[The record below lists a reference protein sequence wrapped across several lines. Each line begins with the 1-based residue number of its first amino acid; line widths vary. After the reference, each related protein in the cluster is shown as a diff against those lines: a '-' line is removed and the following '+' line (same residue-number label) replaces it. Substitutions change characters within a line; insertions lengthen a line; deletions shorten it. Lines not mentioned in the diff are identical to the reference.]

1 MINLLAFFQEFTF
14 DTLIAVISCIA
25 AVVALFLGGKAY
37 KNCKIKNNKF
47 GGKKVIK
54 GESDDHSQ
62 TAENIT
68 NNNYNGL
75 QPTETN
81 ALLSFTH
88 ATFKACMDEAHKR
101 FEQQA
106 NDNLQKIIEEAN
118 RIVQEKKL
126 ELSTYTKIDWINVYF
141 ESAKNSSDEYMQ
153 NVWAKVLAHEI
164 EHPGSFSFKTLE
176 VLKSMDKNDFM
187 LFEKMC
193 ACLIDDFLLTDL
205 FSEAG
210 FSFSW
215 LNLLKMSVLG
225 VIHLENT
232 QRQRKIDSEPVAF
245 SFGSKYIILLKN
257 TQQNC
262 VDISLS
268 IYVLSSVGKELL
280 SISNIQYNENTVK
293 EITTKMKK
301 RLNRDTQKK
310 LQITLHKINYIL
322 NNQINYELEDLLDN
336 KIGE

>member
-1 MINLLAFFQEFTF
+1 MINLLAFCQEFTF

-37 KNCKIKNNKF
+37 QNCQIKNNKF

-54 GESDDHSQ
+54 DESDDHSQ

-126 ELSTYTKIDWINVYF
+126 ELSAYTKIDWINIYF

-153 NVWAKVLAHEI
+153 NVWAKVLAREM
-164 EHPGSFSFKTLE
+164 EKPGCFSFKTLE

-187 LFEKMC
+187 QFEKMC
-193 ACLIDDFLLTDL
+193 SCLLNNTLLIQCVHDHL
-205 FSEAG
+205 ISV
-210 FSFSW
+210 SW
-215 LNLLKMSVLG
+215 MDLLKMSILG
-225 VIHLENT
+225 VIHLEDTSYTHLIDNDST
-232 QRQRKIDSEPVAF
+232 FFKVGNGERFTIRIQAIQETSIKID
-245 SFGSKYIILLKN
+245 LK
-257 TQQNC
+257 
-262 VDISLS
+262 
-268 IYVLSSVGKELL
+268 IYALSSVGKELL
-280 SISNIQYNENTVK
+280 SISDIQYND
-293 EITTKMKK
+293 I
-301 RLNRDTQKK
+301 
-310 LQITLHKINYIL
+310 
-322 NNQINYELEDLLDN
+322 
-336 KIGE
+336 